1 MSNLSVSSGAGVAAQ
16 RFNGECGKP
25 PTPTERVLERVQ
37 HGGYFVRAFRDKLDG
52 INRTQWERDY
62 MDYVGVV
69 NARNLSFST
78 MLTVGMPLFN
88 VIKELL
94 LDRTTNRNIV
104 WATANYTKFN
114 PSFRENEPMFE
125 DKDLQIIYN
134 GVMCPRVQRCKDE
147 QQRRTKAKAE
157 VFTPSWICN
166 KMNNLCDEY
175 WFGVS
180 GVFNTENADNTWTP
194 TQAPISFTAKKTWQK
209 YVDSRRLEI
218 TCGEAPYLVSR
229 YDTTTGEY
237 FEPAKRIGILDR
249 KLRVINENT
258 DTFEDWWKWVQR
270 AYEATYGYEYQGD
283 NLLFARVN
291 MVQTFIDYYIERY
304 NDVPADKYI
313 KKIATIVS
321 WNLWQMDGLKDTVPY
336 VPATDNNNLMILE
349 LLGVEET
356 QPREIFSKIKDWRSN
371 KVVEFRSLKEGV

>member
-1 MSNLSVSSGAGVAAQ
+1 MS
-16 RFNGECGKP
+16 F
-25 PTPTERVLERVQ
+25 LEVI
-37 HGGYFVRAFRDKLDG
+37 KSKN
-52 INRTQWERDY
+52 I
-62 MDYVGVV
+62 
-69 NARNLSFST
+69 SFSD

-88 VIKELL
+88 VIDELL
-94 LDRTTNRNIV
+94 IDRTTGKHIV
-104 WATANYTKFN
+104 WATDMYYLWG
-114 PSFRENEPMFE
+114 SGYNEADQMFP
-125 DKDLQIIYN
+125 DNDLRIIYN
-134 GVMCPRVQRCKDE
+134 GVMRPRVQRRKDE
-147 QQRRTKAKAE
+147 QQQRTKAKAE

-166 KMNNLCDEY
+166 KMNNLCDDD

-180 GVFNTENADNTWTP
+180 GIFNTENDDKTWTP
-194 TQAPISFTAKKTWQK
+194 TQTPIQFTAKKTWQK

-237 FEPAKRIGILDR
+237 FEPANRIGILDR
-249 KLRVINENT
+249 KLRVVNENT
-258 DTFEDWWKWVQR
+258 DTFEDWWKWAQR

-291 MVQTFIDYYIERY
+291 MVQTFIDYYIEHF

-336 VPATDNNNLMILE
+336 VPVADTDNIIILE

-356 QPREIFSKIKDWRSN
+356 QPREIYCKIKDWRSN
-371 KVVEFRSLKEGV
+371 KVVEFRSLKRGV